1 MLRQFGRPLHL
12 SPPTLVDV
20 EHPASMEFP
29 QTRQTRQPRLA
40 ITASFLLIAVFVI
53 WLILPRSSSQDDI
66 VPVPVL
72 TKVRITQ
79 LRATTGSD

>member
-1 MLRQFGRPLHL
+1 
-12 SPPTLVDV
+12 
-20 EHPASMEFP
+20 MEFP